1 MKNCIRLILKP
12 FKSIKPFRRSCV
24 ITTDTRIVYNIVIVK
39 YKYNNIV
46 VKTINKLY
54 AEVSRTAFA
63 EAAAVMD
70 ILNDVK
76 EVKYVLANDWE
87 NNIDNQRT
95 NFFSKSI
102 KIMYSSVLLY
112 NFEQQLFN
120 NILGIQHAEAKKRW
134 T

>member
-1 MKNCIRLILKP
+1 MII
-12 FKSIKPFRRSCV
+12 I
-24 ITTDTRIVYNIVIVK
+24 IVE
-39 YKYNNIV
+39 
-46 VKTINKLY
+46 TINKLY
-54 AEVSRTAFA
+54 AGVSRTAFA
-63 EAAAVMD
+63 EAAAVTD

-112 NFEQQLFN
+112 NLEQQLFN
-120 NILGIQHAEAKKRW
+120 NILGIQHAKAKKGEPKKLVLSVQ
-134 T
+134 

>member
-1 MKNCIRLILKP
+1 M
-12 FKSIKPFRRSCV
+12 
-24 ITTDTRIVYNIVIVK
+24 K

-54 AEVSRTAFA
+54 AGGSRTAFA
-63 EAAAVMD
+63 EAAGVTD

-76 EVKYVLANDWE
+76 EVKYVLANDCE

-102 KIMYSSVLLY
+102 NIMYSSVLLY
-112 NFEQQLFN
+112 NLEQQLSFN
-120 NILGIQHAEAKKRW
+120 NILGIQHAKAKKGEPKKLVLSVRR
-134 T
+134 